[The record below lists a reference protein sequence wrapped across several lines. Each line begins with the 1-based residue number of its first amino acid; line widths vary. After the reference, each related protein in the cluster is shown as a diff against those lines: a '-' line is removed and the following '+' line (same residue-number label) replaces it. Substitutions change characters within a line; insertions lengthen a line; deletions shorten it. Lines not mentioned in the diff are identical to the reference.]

1 MSSLPIEIW
10 ILISSLAVFGG
21 AAFGLIELAHLWDRI
36 SARMMS
42 DLTPKLEDLRLDTR
56 FLPYYLR
63 VWGTS
68 LIVTSVLFIFVFQM
82 IPVAIAAVYMVY
94 VAPRFVIEYL
104 IARRRRLLRDQM
116 VGVSIGL
123 ANAVKAGLS
132 LPKGLEAI
140 SAEVPEPLLTELQRI
155 TFEWNR
161 GRPLAEALLQV
172 KERLKLDSFTL
183 FAVAITACLERG
195 GKITEALERISFSLT
210 ENQRLERKLDA
221 ETASGRKVVIILG
234 AFPFVFLGGFMAM
247 DPVHTSLVFTSVLGQ
262 IVLFVVLAIVYFSV
276 RWCVRILSIP
286 F

>member
-1 MSSLPIEIW
+1 MATLSVDIW
-10 ILISSLAVFGG
+10 ILISTLAVFGC
-21 AAFGLIELAHLWDRI
+21 AAFGLIELGLLWDRI

-56 FLPYYLR
+56 LLPYYLR
-63 VWGTS
+63 VWGTA
-68 LIVTSVLFIFVFQM
+68 LVVTALLFTVVFRM
-82 IPVAIAAVYMVY
+82 LPVAVAAVYLVY
-94 VAPRFVIEYL
+94 VAPRFIIEYL

-123 ANAVKAGLS
+123 ANAVKAGLA
-132 LPKGLEAI
+132 LPMGLEAI
-140 SAEVPEPLLTELQRI
+140 TADVQEPLLTELRRI
-155 TFEWNR
+155 TFEWKR

-195 GKITEALERISFSLT
+195 GKITDALERISYSLT

-221 ETASGRKVVIILG
+221 DTASGRKVVIILG
-234 AFPFVFLGGFMAM
+234 AFPFIFLAGFMAM
-247 DPVHTSLVFTSVLGQ
+247 DPEHTSLVFTSLVGQ
-262 IVLFVVLAIVYFSV
+262 IVLFIVLAIVYFSV
-276 RWCVRILSIP
+276 RWCVKILSIP